1 MQAATTDMEFLVPGF
16 LLLLIAVMMVFFVI
30 PRFGPLT
37 TLVGAALLLT
47 AGLFHHFKMF
57 RFEYLN
63 ATWADRLKAYGPGIL
78 YFIMMLFIAGFI
90 FSMWSGGSV
99 PVPEAAAPAPESN
112 TPSNNESN
120 SPLSSVLPES
130 VNNTLNVVKN
140 TAANAFTGA
149 ADIGRQFVN
158 NVRNYIPG
166 VGPAAANQQPP
177 RNVYRNANFFSQ
189 Y

>member
-16 LLLLIAVMMVFFVI
+16 LLLLLAVVMVFFVI

-63 ATWADRLKAYGPGIL
+63 ATWADRLKAYGPGVL
-78 YFIMMLFIAGFI
+78 YFIMMLFITGFI
-90 FSMWSGGSV
+90 FSMWSGGGV
-99 PVPEAAAPAPESN
+99 PVPEAAAPESN
-112 TPSNNESN
+112 TASNNESN

-130 VNNTLNVVKN
+130 INNTLNVVKN

-149 ADIGRQFVN
+149 ANVGRQFVN

-166 VGPAAANQQPP
+166 VGPAPGGNQAP
-177 RNVYRNANFFSQ
+177 RNPYRNANFFSQ

>member
-16 LLLLIAVMMVFFVI
+16 LLLLIAVVMVFFVI

-37 TLVGAALLLT
+37 TLIGAALLLT

-78 YFIMMLFIAGFI
+78 YFIMMLFITGFI
-90 FSMWSGGSV
+90 FSMWSGGGV
-99 PVPEAAAPAPESN
+99 PVPEAAAPE
-112 TPSNNESN
+112 TPSPNNESN

-130 VNNTLNVVKN
+130 MNNTLNVVKN

-149 ADIGRQFVN
+149 ANVGRQFVN

-166 VGPAAANQQPP
+166 VGPAAGAAAAQPP